1 MPGAAISE
9 VEVSNISKHG
19 FWLLL
24 DGDELFL
31 PFREFPWF
39 KKATRRSDS
48 PAGAAGAGASLL
60 ARSRRRPGRRVDQA
74 PRAIPAQIGPLTSR
88 HRTHRRGVIRAETN
102 SASSGVPARQLLR
115 LRDGSV
121 YVSSNAATSR
131 RRSVS
136 PASHVGT
143 IYGQRAHAIVGGSR
157 SLMVFRGGTISSRRL
172 AGAGLGRRKSWP
184 RLRSWRGGTRS
195 THVRGSD
202 RAPLRR
208 RCARSR
214 LRHGAREQGAASSPC
229 G

>member
-88 HRTHRRGVIRAETN
+88 HRTHRRGVIRAETKRKQRRACAAAVAVARRVGVRFVERGYEPAPIRQPSLPRRN
-102 SASSGVPARQLLR
+102 HLRTASACDRRGIPQLDGVPRWHDLFA
-115 LRDGSV
+115 
-121 YVSSNAATSR
+121 
-131 RRSVS
+131 
-136 PASHVGT
+136 PF
-143 IYGQRAHAIVGGSR
+143 GGSR
-157 SLMVFRGGTISSRRL
+157 
-172 AGAGLGRRKSWP
+172 A
-184 RLRSWRGGTRS
+184 
-195 THVRGSD
+195 
-202 RAPLRR
+202 RAT
-208 RCARSR
+208 
-214 LRHGAREQGAASSPC
+214 
-229 G
+229 